1 MQYAEINPSRT
12 RFEPQGQNGDITLD
26 GLFPPTDL
34 TPSSGDSLD
43 GFAPLSNFLLDPQ
56 YVDLDRIISFQDS
69 FRQY

>member
-1 MQYAEINPSRT
+1 MYPSRMQ
-12 RFEPQGQNGDITLD
+12 FQPQSQNADLALD
-26 GLFPPTDL
+26 GLFPSTDL

-56 YVDLDRIISFQDS
+56 YVDMDRIISFQDS